1 MAKKNNGK
9 DFLFSDDCGQHY
21 AKINQVMPEKQKF
34 TKAYKARNTKK
45 CEAMQYDKSTFHLSR
60 HYFTELKKACKMDA
74 SGAEEVKFTTFA
86 GRKN

>member
-45 CEAMQYDKSTFHLSR
+45 CEAMQ
-60 HYFTELKKACKMDA
+60 
-74 SGAEEVKFTTFA
+74 
-86 GRKN
+86 